1 MFQTSGFI
9 LAAVPGQVTGRL
21 RANQG
26 GDSGCLRL
34 SWMPPPMILLD
45 LSLR

>member
-26 GDSGCLRL
+26 GDSGCLRP
-34 SWMPPPMILLD
+34 SWMPSPTTLLD

>member
-9 LAAVPGQVTGRL
+9 LAAVPGQVMGEL
-21 RANQG
+21 RASQG
-26 GDSGCLRL
+26 GDSGCLRP
-34 SWMPPPMILLD
+34 SWMPPPTTLLD